1 MASERRPRRIVLVC
15 FPGFQMLDVT
25 GPGEVFALAAR
36 LAGAPLY
43 RVVVASVAGGLVA
56 ASSGTQLA
64 TTPVRRLRHERR
76 DTVLVSGG
84 TEQAL
89 GAAVAD
95 RALLRFVARADGA
108 VERLGSVCSG
118 AFVLAAAGVLD
129 GRRAA
134 THWAACERL
143 ARFRPAVTVDRDA
156 IFVHDGSVWT
166 SAGVTTGI
174 DMALALVERD
184 HGRALADAVAA
195 QLVLYVRRPGFQS
208 QFSSALVAQQ
218 AGSAPLGATI
228 AWARAHLDASIED
241 LARHAGMSMRTF
253 HRRCLA
259 DTRLTPAKLLDRLR
273 VEHARSLIRTSRLTA
288 KEVAAA
294 SGFSTPARMSAAF
307 RRALG
312 VLPSSYRLLGA
323 RPS

>member
-1 MASERRPRRIVLVC
+1 M
-15 FPGFQMLDVT
+15 
-25 GPGEVFALAAR
+25 AAR
-36 LAGAPLY
+36 IAGAPLY
-43 RVVVASVAGGLVA
+43 GVVIASPAGGLVA
-56 ASSGTQLA
+56 ASSGTALA
-64 TTPVRRLRHERR
+64 TTPLRRIRLERR

-89 GAAVAD
+89 TVAIAD
-95 RALLRFVARADGA
+95 RRLLGFVARAEGA

-156 IFVHDGSVWT
+156 IFLRDGPVWT

-174 DMALALVERD
+174 DMALAMVERD
-184 HGRALADAVAA
+184 HGHGLADAVAA

-218 AGSAPLGATI
+218 AGSAPLGPTI
-228 AWARAHLDASIED
+228 AWARAHLGATIED

-259 DTRLTPAKLLDRLR
+259 DAGLTPAKLLDRLR
-273 VEHARSLIRTSRLTA
+273 VEHARSLFRTSRLTA

-294 SGFSTPARMSAAF
+294 SGFSSPARMSAAF
-307 RRALG
+307 RRELG
-312 VLPSSYRLLGA
+312 VLPSSYRFIDGA
-323 RPS
+323 RAT